1 MCWVCNPS
9 CGKCKPPI
17 QIVKCPG
24 CGAHNLA
31 NSKNCKKCRSNLPEP
46 VEQSAIRCQYSG
58 MMCANPCNRHQGIPK
73 DGVVRPCNRN
83 TPPKKELS
91 MPESSIGS

>member
-24 CGAHNLA
+24 CGVHNLA
-31 NSKNCKKCRSNLPEP
+31 DIRNCKKCRAVLPAR
-46 VEQSAIRCQYSG
+46 VEQSTTMCLYSG
-58 MMCANPCNRHQGIPK
+58 MMCANPCNKHQEVTK
-73 DGVVRPCNRN
+73 DGVIMPCTWN
-83 TPPKKELS
+83 TPPKKGS
-91 MPESSIGS
+91 DMPAQVII